1 MGAPGSSPSDSPR
14 VVAAVDDDR
23 RIRASMQSVLESAG
37 FEAETFASAEAFLDT
52 DVMHRAGCVVADV
65 RLPGIDG
72 FELHRRLR
80 AARPTLPVIFVTAYD
95 DDEARRRALRDGA
108 LAFMGKP
115 FDAAELLAYVG
126 AALAR

>member
-1 MGAPGSSPSDSPR
+1 
-14 VVAAVDDDR
+14 
-23 RIRASMQSVLESAG
+23 MQSVLESAG